1 MKVYVVFAF
10 TGNVL
15 VIVNGSGVDEL
26 PPLAE
31 SSTIV
36 VPLSTIF
43 QPGVYMGLCDV
54 SIMLVSSCDVVS
66 VNIFW
71 LRLWY
76 PG

>member
-10 TGNVL
+10 TGNGL
-15 VIVNGSGVDEL
+15 VIVNGSGDPDVPL
-26 PPLAE
+26 LAE
-31 SSTIV
+31 SSSIV

-43 QPGVYMGLCDV
+43 HPGMYIGLCDISV
-54 SIMLVSSCDVVS
+54 ILVSSCDVVS

-71 LRLWY
+71 LRSWY